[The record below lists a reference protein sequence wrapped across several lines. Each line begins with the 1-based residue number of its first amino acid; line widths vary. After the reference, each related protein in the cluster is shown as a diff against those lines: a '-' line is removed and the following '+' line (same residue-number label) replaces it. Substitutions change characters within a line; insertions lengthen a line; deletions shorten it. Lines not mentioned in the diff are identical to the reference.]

1 MIRFVWPPEPQ
12 SILNYFSKNLKA
24 LRAENNLS
32 QVEFG
37 LLFGLS
43 KSNINSYENGAF
55 PKLEKYIQ
63 MMDHFNLDPSK
74 FVTQDMERSSVLR
87 SDDVGDKDR
96 SAVHD
101 EFIDCGVATTDQ
113 FQYLRGYTKEQITEI
128 YIKLYKT
135 KERLL
140 KENTDLKEK
149 YIELLEKN
157 QKA

>member
-1 MIRFVWPPEPQ
+1 M
-12 SILNYFSKNLKA
+12 NYFSKNLKA

-55 PKLEKYIQ
+55 PKLEKFIQ
-63 MMDHFNLDPSK
+63 MMDYFNLDPSK
-74 FVTQDMERSSVLR
+74 FVTQDMERSSVSRGDETEGEER
-87 SDDVGDKDR
+87 ST
-96 SAVHD
+96 VHD
-101 EFIDCGVATTDQ
+101 QFVESGVSTTDQ
-113 FQYLRGYTKEQITEI
+113 FQYLEGYSKEQIAEI

-157 QKA
+157 QKAD

>member
-1 MIRFVWPPEPQ
+1 M
-12 SILNYFSKNLKA
+12 NYFSKNLKA

-55 PKLEKYIQ
+55 PKLEKFIQ
-63 MMDHFNLDPSK
+63 MMDYFNLDPSK
-74 FVTQDMERSSVLR
+74 FVTQDMERSSVSRGDETEGEER
-87 SDDVGDKDR
+87 SM
-96 SAVHD
+96 VHD
-101 EFIDCGVATTDQ
+101 QFVESGVSTADQ
-113 FQYLRGYTKEQITEI
+113 FQYLEGYSKEQIAEI

-157 QKA
+157 QKAD

>member
-1 MIRFVWPPEPQ
+1 M
-12 SILNYFSKNLKA
+12 
-24 LRAENNLS
+24 
-32 QVEFG
+32 
-37 LLFGLS
+37 LFNLS

-55 PKLEKYIQ
+55 PKLEKFIR

-74 FVTQDMERSSVLR
+74 FITLDMERSSVLR
-87 SDDVGDKDR
+87 SDEADEKDR

-101 EFIDCGVATTDQ
+101 DFIDSGVATADQ
-113 FQYLRGYTKEQITEI
+113 FQYLEKFSKEQITEI

-157 QKA
+157 QKEG

>member
-1 MIRFVWPPEPQ
+1 M
-12 SILNYFSKNLKA
+12 NYFSKNLKV

-37 LLFGLS
+37 TLFNLS

-55 PKLEKYIQ
+55 PKLEKFIQ
-63 MMDHFNLDPSK
+63 MMDYFNLDPSK
-74 FVTQDMERSSVLR
+74 FVTLDMERSSVLR
-87 SDDVGDKDR
+87 NEDSDDKDR

-101 EFIDCGVATTDQ
+101 EFIDSGVVTADQ
-113 FQYLRGYTKEQITEI
+113 FQYLQGYSKEQITEI
-128 YIKLYKT
+128 YVKLYKT

-157 QKA
+157 QKED

>member
-1 MIRFVWPPEPQ
+1 M
-12 SILNYFSKNLKA
+12 NYFSKNLKA
-24 LRAENNLS
+24 LRAENKLS

-37 LLFGLS
+37 MLFNLS

-55 PKLEKYIQ
+55 PKLEKFIR

-74 FVTQDMERSSVLR
+74 FITLDMERSSVLR
-87 SDDVGDKDR
+87 SDEADEKDR

-101 EFIDCGVATTDQ
+101 DFIDSGVATADQ
-113 FQYLRGYTKEQITEI
+113 FQYLEKFSKEQITEI

-157 QKA
+157 QKEG

>member
-1 MIRFVWPPEPQ
+1 M
-12 SILNYFSKNLKA
+12 NYFSKNLKA

-55 PKLEKYIQ
+55 PKLEKFIQ
-63 MMDHFNLDPSK
+63 MMDYFNLDPSK
-74 FVTQDMERSSVLR
+74 FVTQDMERSSVSRGDETEGEER
-87 SDDVGDKDR
+87 ST
-96 SAVHD
+96 VHD
-101 EFIDCGVATTDQ
+101 QFVESGVSTADQ
-113 FQYLRGYTKEQITEI
+113 FQYLEGYSKEQIAEI

-157 QKA
+157 QKAD